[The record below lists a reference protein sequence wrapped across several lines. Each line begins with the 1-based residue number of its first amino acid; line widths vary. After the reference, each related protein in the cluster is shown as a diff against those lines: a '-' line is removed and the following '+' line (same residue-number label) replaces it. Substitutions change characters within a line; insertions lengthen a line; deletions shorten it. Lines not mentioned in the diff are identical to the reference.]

1 MSEHHAPDLT
11 QPELK
16 AGPEQHLLE
25 TEPSPQSQLEQAQ
38 TVAEHETNRLQ
49 TLEASRQTIE
59 STAQSIEDHKT
70 TENVAEKNDT
80 TYAPV
85 NNELK
90 EMSRERLLQ
99 RVQRQLPTS
108 SKMLSKITHQPIV
121 DTLSQ
126 VSEKTI
132 ARPSGLL
139 GGSIAALFGSITLLY
154 LSKHYGY
161 SYNFLAFAAVFT
173 IGFALG
179 IATEL
184 ALKLRHKS

>member
-1 MSEHHAPDLT
+1 MPEKHPIDLT

-25 TEPSPQSQLEQAQ
+25 VEHSPKPEIDQAQ
-38 TVAEHETNRLQ
+38 TSAEHEANRVQ

-59 STAQSIEDHKT
+59 STAQSIESHQT
-70 TENVAEKNDT
+70 IENVAEKNDT

-90 EMSRERLLQ
+90 DMGRDRLLN
-99 RVQRQLPTS
+99 RVQRQLPRGQKS
-108 SKMLSKITHQPIV
+108 LSKFTHQPTV
-121 DTLSQ
+121 DALSQ
-126 VSEKTI
+126 LSEKTI

-139 GGSIAALFGSITLLY
+139 GGSLAALFGSITLLY